1 MKLTKLKASSP
12 IGRHKTVGLKEGKEM
27 VHMMSTPFSA
37 TIIALLLSLSLVLA
51 NATPAF
57 AHQLDD
63 DSKAKASLD
72 TDGVGT
78 VSTPSSQQQQ
88 PETMAAIGDA
98 EDVDEEE
105 FQQHLT
111 VLGH

>member
-1 MKLTKLKASSP
+1 
-12 IGRHKTVGLKEGKEM
+12 
-27 VHMMSTPFSA
+27 MMSTPIST

-51 NATPAF
+51 NATPTF
-57 AHQLDD
+57 PHQLDD
-63 DSKAKASLD
+63 DNKEKVSLD
-72 TDGVGT
+72 ADGVDT
-78 VSTPSSQQQQ
+78 VSTPSSQHQQL
-88 PETMAAIGDA
+88 EAVAAIDDS